1 MGLRP
6 PNRLKRWTAAALEV
20 PRVWLDRDLRVR
32 LTDHGYSVLKGD
44 LDAAIEG
51 LEDVERS
58 ARSRAVTGW
67 ANAGVAFALLAASRW
82 DEAERVAA
90 RHPDPDSQPL
100 LALSLELRRG
110 HLHPGFAQALADCS
124 FAVWAAGPA
133 RAIMAADRLDDVIG
147 QVTES
152 TPGKQALALL
162 ALQMGLHV
170 NRDHEAAIR
179 VGELV
184 HQRARAWEIS
194 AYWVAGDQAA
204 IGDHAAA
211 VSWLNRAADAGFSAV
226 TDLDKDPRFDPM
238 RSTPDFAEVRR
249 RMLANPAHPA
259 DTRHSGLLWAGR
271 WR

>member
-6 PNRLKRWTAAALEV
+6 PGRLRRWTAAVLEV

-32 LTDHGYSVLKGD
+32 MTDLGYSVLKGD
-44 LDAAIEG
+44 VDAAIEG
-51 LEDVERS
+51 LEEVERS
-58 ARSRAVTGW
+58 ARSRAVRGW
-67 ANAGVAFALLAASRW
+67 ANAGVAFSLIAASRW
-82 DEAERVAA
+82 DEAERVAE
-90 RHPDPDSQPL
+90 RHPDRASQPL
-100 LALSLELRRG
+100 LTLTVELRRDG
-110 HLHPGFAQALADCS
+110 LDPRFAQALADCT
-124 FAVWAAGPA
+124 FAVAAAGAA
-133 RAIMAADRLDDVIG
+133 RAIVATDRLGDVIA

-152 TPGKQALALL
+152 PPEKQALALL

-184 HQRARAWEIS
+184 HERATLWDIS

-211 VSWLNRAADAGFSAV
+211 LTWLGRAADAGFSAV
-226 TDLDKDPRFDPM
+226 ADLDKDPRFDPI
-238 RSTPDFAEVRR
+238 RSLPDFAEVRS

-259 DTRHSGLLWAGR
+259 DTRHGGLLWAGTR
-271 WR
+271 